1 VGPRFPVAVK
11 LNSADFQK
19 GGFAFEDS
27 LQVASWLQEA
37 GVDLIEISG
46 GTYEQPKLLG
56 LAGVEPEEQQHI
68 AQSTLMRE
76 AYFVDFALAMQ
87 DAVSIPLMVTGGFR
101 TRSAME
107 QALER
112 GAADLIGIGRP
123 LCVDTDAPARLLA
136 GAQQLERYEDRLALL
151 PDYLSFLQG
160 LSLVRSLAGFA
171 VIYWFYAQLDELGRR
186 GSPKPEMS
194 VLAAAAR
201 VMREQRRLLRER

>member
-1 VGPRFPVAVK
+1 MPKFLAKPMNLPCGATIPNRLAKAAMTEGLATGRGVATPE
-11 LNSADFQK
+11 LERLYGLWSD
-19 GGFAFEDS
+19 G
-27 LQVASWLQEA
+27 

-107 QALER
+107 QAFER

-151 PDYLSFLQG
+151 PDGFSRWG
-160 LSLVRSLAGFA
+160 GACVRGC
-171 VIYWFYAQLDELGRR
+171 FYPSRSESA
-186 GSPKPEMS
+186 P
-194 VLAAAAR
+194 AR
-201 VMREQRRLLRER
+201 VWR